1 MNPWGQQ
8 FCWFEQ
14 VRTRCCRI
22 LTTISLLAMPPKSK
36 KQSTV
41 NGTTRE
47 RVMLKRSSRSV
58 SSLSVLSM
66 SLSEDGDVAHKDGR
80 QDVSNTFE
88 NLETY
93 VYCM

>member
-1 MNPWGQQ
+1 
-8 FCWFEQ
+8 
-14 VRTRCCRI
+14 
-22 LTTISLLAMPPKSK
+22 MPPKTK

-41 NGTTRE
+41 NGTARE
-47 RVMLKRSSRSV
+47 RIMLKRSSRSV

-88 NLETY
+88 YRLEIGQTIVTKMY